1 MHFSNE
7 VGEFKSSQNEL
18 GKESPFQSTYLKVW
32 IYSSEVVKVHSGER
46 LSLFMCGDEE
56 DVYFMAFDD
65 DALGTYHSTW
75 IPRIC
80 RAGSSQ

>member
-1 MHFSNE
+1 MKWENL
-7 VGEFKSSQNEL
+7 KRLKNEL
-18 GKESPFQSTYLKVW
+18 GKESPFQTYLKVW
-32 IYSSEVVKVHSGER
+32 IYSSNVVKVHSGER
-46 LSLFMCGDEE
+46 LSLFMCGDE

-80 RAGSSQ
+80 GAASSQ

>member
-1 MHFSNE
+1 MKWENL
-7 VGEFKSSQNEL
+7 KCLKNEL
-18 GKESPFQSTYLKVW
+18 GKESPFHTYLSVW

-56 DVYFMAFDD
+56 SVYFMTFDD

-80 RAGSSQ
+80 GAASSQ